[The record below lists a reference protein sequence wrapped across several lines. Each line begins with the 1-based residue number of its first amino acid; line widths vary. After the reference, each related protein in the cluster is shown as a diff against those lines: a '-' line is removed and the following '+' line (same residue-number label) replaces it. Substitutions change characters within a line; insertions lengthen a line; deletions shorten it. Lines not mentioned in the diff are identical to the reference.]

1 MIRILMAD
9 DHAIVREGLK
19 HIIAKTDDMTVSGE
33 ADSGQQLLDKVRE
46 QRFDVL
52 LLDIG
57 LPGRNGLEVLKQIKT
72 DLPRLPVLVLTI
84 YPEEQY
90 ALRVLRAGASGYLT
104 KESAPERLVEAIRK
118 VSAGGRY
125 VSPSLAERLAVEAA
139 GDISKPLH
147 ESLSDREYQVFC
159 MIALGK
165 TASEIADELS
175 LSVKTISTHRARL
188 LQKMQMKNNSELTH
202 YAMQNHLVD

>member
-1 MIRILMAD
+1 MIRIMIAD
-9 DHAIVREGLK
+9 DHAVVREGLK
-19 HIIAKTDDMTVSGE
+19 HIIASQNDMIVSGE
-33 ADSGQQLLDKVRE
+33 ASNGQQVLDAVRE
-46 QRFDVL
+46 PRFDLL

-57 LPGRNGLEVLKQIKT
+57 LPGRDGLEVLKQVRS
-72 DLPRLPVLVLTI
+72 DLPRLPILVLTI

-104 KESAPERLVEAIRK
+104 KESAPEQLITAIRK
-118 VSAGGRY
+118 VSSGGRY
-125 VSPSLAERLAVEAA
+125 ISPTLAERLAVEAV

-147 ESLSDREYQVFC
+147 ETLSDREYQVFR
-159 MIALGK
+159 MIASGK

-188 LQKMQMKNNSELTH
+188 LEKMQKKNNSELTS
-202 YAMQNHLVD
+202 YAIRNGLID

>member
-19 HIIAKTDDMTVSGE
+19 HIIAKTDDMTIAGE
-33 ADSGQQLLDKVRE
+33 ADNGQQLLDKVRE

-57 LPGRNGLEVLKQIKT
+57 MPGRNGLEVLKQIKT

-125 VSPSLAERLAVEAA
+125 VSPTLAERLAVEAA

>member
-19 HIIAKTDDMTVSGE
+19 HIIAKTDDMTVAGE

-57 LPGRNGLEVLKQIKT
+57 MPGRNGLEVLKQIKT

-125 VSPSLAERLAVEAA
+125 VSPTLAERLAVEAA

>member
-19 HIIAKTDDMTVSGE
+19 HIIAKTDDMTVAGE
-33 ADSGQQLLDKVRE
+33 ADNGQQLLDKVRE

-57 LPGRNGLEVLKQIKT
+57 MPGRNGLEVLKQIKT

-125 VSPSLAERLAVEAA
+125 VSPTLAERLAVEAA

>member
-57 LPGRNGLEVLKQIKT
+57 MPGRNGLEVLKQIKT

-125 VSPSLAERLAVEAA
+125 VSPTLAERLAVEAA

>member
-1 MIRILMAD
+1 MAD

-19 HIIAKTDDMTVSGE
+19 HIIAKTDDMTVAGE
-33 ADSGQQLLDKVRE
+33 ADNGQQLLDKVRE

-57 LPGRNGLEVLKQIKT
+57 MPGRNGLEVLKQIKT

-125 VSPSLAERLAVEAA
+125 VSPTLAERLAVEAA

>member
-33 ADSGQQLLDKVRE
+33 ADNGQQLLDKVRE

-57 LPGRNGLEVLKQIKT
+57 MPGRNGLEVLKQIKT

-125 VSPSLAERLAVEAA
+125 VSPTLAERLAVEAA
-139 GDISKPLH
+139 GDISRPLH

>member
-57 LPGRNGLEVLKQIKT
+57 MPGRNGLEVLKQIKT

-159 MIALGK
+159 MIASGK

-188 LQKMQMKNNSELTH
+188 LRKMQMKNNSELTH

>member
-19 HIIAKTDDMTVSGE
+19 HIIAKTDDMTVAGE

>member
-1 MIRILMAD
+1 MAD

>member
-19 HIIAKTDDMTVSGE
+19 HIIAKTDDMTVAGE
-33 ADSGQQLLDKVRE
+33 ADNGQQLLDKVRE

-57 LPGRNGLEVLKQIKT
+57 MPGRNGLEVLKQIKT
-72 DLPRLPVLVLTI
+72 DLPRLPILVLTI

-125 VSPSLAERLAVEAA
+125 VSPTLAERLAVEAA